1 MNGEEPETV
10 QAESLENESLN
21 LELTLV
27 SAVRP
32 AKSDLEVLLASNLAH
47 ATFSKPLDKIRL
59 ILETFMLL
67 PPEMQEKIATP
78 EERNRIERLY
88 RVAVSLSTVVQYPTV
103 RGELNVF
110 GSVGWCFPPEQAV
123 EHLDFVKNVYRIDTD
138 MDLDEL
144 TKEGPGSPGWRQY
157 LVELYHVLTRNT
169 CSVLFIRM
177 VTSEF
182 IITAMPFAL
191 ELSRRIFQQFI
202 SRGAWI
208 ESLTVLRGGKPRTSA
223 EETFQ

>member
-1 MNGEEPETV
+1 MSGEE
-10 QAESLENESLN
+10 LENMQDEGLD

-67 PPEMQEKIATP
+67 PPEMREKIATL
-78 EERNRIERLY
+78 EERNRAERLY

-103 RGELNVF
+103 RGELDVF
-110 GSVGWCFPPEQAV
+110 GSVGWCFPPEQAA
-123 EHLDFVKNVYRIDTD
+123 EHLSFIKNIYRIDTD
-138 MDLDEL
+138 LDLDEL
-144 TKEGPGSPGWRQY
+144 TKDGPGSPGWRRY
-157 LVELYHVLTRNT
+157 LVELYHALTRNT
-169 CSVLFIRM
+169 CSVLFIKM

-182 IITAMPFAL
+182 IVTAMPFAL
-191 ELSRRIFQQFI
+191 ELSRRVFQQFI
-202 SRGAWI
+202 GREAWT
-208 ESLTVLRGGKPRTSA
+208 ESLTVLRGGKPQTSA
-223 EETFQ
+223 EEPFQ